1 MDMIFNLLGFASL
14 GAILVDFIDTI
25 DTNQKLP
32 QKPFKCALCLGYWYS
47 VIPLVGMYGFRG
59 FLLAGIV
66 GLLTEIIDRYLNK
79 Q

>member
-1 MDMIFNLLGFASL
+1 MELIFNILGFASL

-25 DTNQKLP
+25 DTKQILP

-47 VIPLVGMYGFRG
+47 VIPLVAMYGLNG
-59 FLLAGIV
+59 FLYAGIV
-66 GLLTEIIDRYLNK
+66 GVTTETIDRYLNK